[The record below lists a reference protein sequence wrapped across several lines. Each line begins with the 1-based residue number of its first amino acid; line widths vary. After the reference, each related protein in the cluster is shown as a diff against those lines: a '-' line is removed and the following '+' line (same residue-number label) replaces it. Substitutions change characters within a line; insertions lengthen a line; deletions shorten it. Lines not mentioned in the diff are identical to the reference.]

1 MRDRITLLG
10 KSFSCIKSMWLL
22 YCRFQFFEFEPFV
35 SYWKIYIAREQ
46 NTRTANNFIHYNICQ
61 NISNAV
67 IHSNRSMKYSMTNII
82 TKKLETDF
90 NKYYNNIRKPFYRT
104 YWLLMTAYHAFD
116 VAKVCSY
123 ANRKLVDIF
132 LLLSNS
138 KCSSIG

>member
-1 MRDRITLLG
+1 
-10 KSFSCIKSMWLL
+10 
-22 YCRFQFFEFEPFV
+22 
-35 SYWKIYIAREQ
+35 
-46 NTRTANNFIHYNICQ
+46 
-61 NISNAV
+61 
-67 IHSNRSMKYSMTNII
+67 MKYSMTNII